1 MCRCFVLSDAV
12 LQGERLG
19 QGCGQL
25 GIDPV
30 VELEQIRL
38 PGAVRADAVCP
49 AVVGVGTE
57 IFAVIGKVLRTSVG
71 VGDAVR
77 FAEHQHRIVV
87 CYRCFTAVFI
97 PLWMRRVLHWGWR

>member
-71 VGDAVR
+71 VR
-77 FAEHQHRIVV
+77 FAEHQQTGKCQSLDLFSPIDPVTLQFH
-87 CYRCFTAVFI
+87 
-97 PLWMRRVLHWGWR
+97 

>member
-1 MCRCFVLSDAV
+1 MCRRFVLSDAV

-38 PGAVRADAVCP
+38 PGAVRVDAVCP
-49 AVVGVGTE
+49 AVVGIGTE

-71 VGDAVR
+71 VGDAV
-77 FAEHQHRIVV
+77 
-87 CYRCFTAVFI
+87 CFPNISRPASVSPSIFS
-97 PLWMRRVLHWGWR
+97 RRSIR

>member
-1 MCRCFVLSDAV
+1 MCRRFVLPDAV

-57 IFAVIGKVLRTSVG
+57 IFAVIGKVLLQSVPFHLCQFQDLENLQRTY
-71 VGDAVR
+71 
-77 FAEHQHRIVV
+77 IVQE
-87 CYRCFTAVFI
+87 
-97 PLWMRRVLHWGWR
+97 LHLSSYL